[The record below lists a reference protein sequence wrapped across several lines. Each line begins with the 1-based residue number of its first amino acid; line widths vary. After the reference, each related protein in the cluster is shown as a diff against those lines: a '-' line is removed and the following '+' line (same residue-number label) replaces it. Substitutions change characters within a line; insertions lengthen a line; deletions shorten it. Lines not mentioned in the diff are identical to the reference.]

1 MAKSSKEHGRNSNTL
16 LAPKKR
22 KVHENSLANLK
33 RNGHDGHVAHRAK
46 GTANKITP
54 EVRQAILDAAENV
67 GNEISIQFN
76 DPRGEMGITAYLEL
90 IA

>member
-33 RNGHDGHVAHRAK
+33 RNGHTLRIAQKAQPTKSRPKCDKQSLMRPRMSATKFRFSLMIHV
-46 GTANKITP
+46 
-54 EVRQAILDAAENV
+54 VRWASLRTSN
-67 GNEISIQFN
+67 
-76 DPRGEMGITAYLEL
+76 
-90 IA
+90 